1 MGHSEIGVTMN
12 VYGHLFQ
19 GKQEKLTN
27 DLDAL
32 AERTRRPA
40 RPDPAA
46 VAITRSK

>member
-1 MGHSEIGVTMN
+1 MN

-19 GKQEKLTN
+19 AKQEKLTN

-32 AERTRRPA
+32 VKRTRRPA
-40 RPDPAA
+40 RAEQST